1 MLPLIHLSGDEA
13 RNVVAVVAGADGHG
27 RPAGEALAHVAVEAA
42 RNEQLDGP
50 RCRARQRVEQRD
62 ELHALVGA
70 ALVERVEHQRRLRVR
85 VDEAEEQALAVSAA
99 RPRRREAARAVLA
112 VQLEQ
117 RLLRRVALRRG
128 GQLAHEAV
136 QRGGGAV
143 ALRVGAAE
151 VEVGERLIV
160 RRAAEGVEK
169 VVDDARCDFGLS
181 GAGCFPRA

>member
-1 MLPLIHLSGDEA
+1 
-13 RNVVAVVAGADGHG
+13 
-27 RPAGEALAHVAVEAA
+27 
-42 RNEQLDGP
+42 
-50 RCRARQRVEQRD
+50 
-62 ELHALVGA
+62 
-70 ALVERVEHQRRLRVR
+70 
-85 VDEAEEQALAVSAA
+85 
-99 RPRRREAARAVLA
+99 VLA